1 MSQLSFFTSLP
12 PCLRLSTWI
21 WSHWCPGSRCQRT
34 AGRCWC
40 RTRGSPSWG
49 WRRTRPRVLTSGS
62 PPRSA
67 SAGDHLALIWNRER
81 NFKRQ
86 GNSRNSKKNLFMDIK
101 FKSFFSLK
109 NWTWITYKQNFRPVF
124 LSRWVVLLQKTAD
137 VRQTSPASL
146 GQAWSGGR
154 SRTASSPSRPHLELD
169 LYFLLQLIIR
179 SRY

>member
-1 MSQLSFFTSLP
+1 MKIICFMYGRRVDLYMVEIYKQTHLNNMSLKMSQLSFFTSLP
-12 PCLRLSTWI
+12 SGLRLSTWI
-21 WSHWCPGSRCQRT
+21 WSHWSPGSRCQRT

-101 FKSFFSLK
+101 FKSFFLVWEIELESPISKIFGLFSCPDELYYCK
-109 NWTWITYKQNFRPVF
+109 K
-124 LSRWVVLLQKTAD
+124 LLMSVK
-137 VRQTSPASL
+137 
-146 GQAWSGGR
+146 
-154 SRTASSPSRPHLELD
+154 
-169 LYFLLQLIIR
+169 LLLLL
-179 SRY
+179 